1 MPWQSLS
8 LIGSLWALF
17 LGGPRV
23 LSADKAMSKL
33 LMNTPSGHVG
43 MKSMTEKLHRHEVGA
58 QPDQEGTL
66 FRARDAIIHPMTW
79 VSVHCKGC
87 QGGKGKAGWRNRRT
101 GRSSLNLMLRH
112 MSDDPI

>member
-33 LMNTPSGHVG
+33 LMYVNAVETAMNGSLGNY
-43 MKSMTEKLHRHEVGA
+43 SCKL
-58 QPDQEGTL
+58 P
-66 FRARDAIIHPMTW
+66 
-79 VSVHCKGC
+79 
-87 QGGKGKAGWRNRRT
+87 
-101 GRSSLNLMLRH
+101 
-112 MSDDPI
+112 